1 MVAPTRV
8 RADQHGPERLIAL
21 SDGVFSIAMTLLVL
35 DISVPPGLSTAD
47 FDEALGDLPQ
57 KISAY
62 ALSFVIIG
70 AFWLDHGRVLR
81 GLRAVDR
88 PIIAVTLLGLGFI
101 AFLPFPTSLLSEYG
115 NEPVSVAVYAA
126 TIAATDVTQIGLVL
140 LRARRPWLNEHP
152 IPPELVRSWITDTG
166 ATVAVFAVSIP
177 LAWPL
182 GGHAIWLW
190 LLMIPVKFA
199 TGRRH
204 AAVVR
209 RVGEQDMDAP

>member
-8 RADQHGPERLIAL
+8 RADQHGPERLVSL

-35 DISVPPGLSTAD
+35 DISVPPGLNTAG

-57 KISAY
+57 KIAAY
-62 ALSFVIIG
+62 GLSFVIIG

-88 PIIAVTLLGLGFI
+88 PIIAVTLLGLGLI

-115 NEPVSVAVYAA
+115 NEPLSVAVYAA
-126 TIAATDVTQIGLVL
+126 TIAAMDVTQIGLVL
-140 LRARRPWLNEHP
+140 LRARRPWLNERP
-152 IPPELVRSWITDTG
+152 LRPELVRSWVTDMG
-166 ATVAVFAVSIP
+166 ATVAVFALSIP

-182 GGHAIWLW
+182 GGDAMWLW
-190 LLMIPVKFA
+190 LLMVPLKFA

-209 RVGEQDMDAP
+209 ATGEQDVDAP